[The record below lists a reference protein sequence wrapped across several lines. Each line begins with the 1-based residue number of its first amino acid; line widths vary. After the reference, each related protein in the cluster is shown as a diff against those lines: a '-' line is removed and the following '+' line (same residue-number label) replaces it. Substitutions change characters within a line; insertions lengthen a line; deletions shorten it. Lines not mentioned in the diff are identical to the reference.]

1 MSSGIEE
8 ESIVIAII
16 ASFSSAKSKVKTTE
30 KERFHR
36 STTTYTRK
44 TIAVLSLNAMLYEV
58 NVEIFH

>member
-16 ASFSSAKSKVKTTE
+16 ASFSSAKSKKKQKKRDFTVPRLRTHG
-30 KERFHR
+30 RR
-36 STTTYTRK
+36 L
-44 TIAVLSLNAMLYEV
+44 LSLNAMLYEV